1 MTDIRT
7 SFSYDPAQ
15 QGYDT
20 NTWTTIAGAPAVA
33 ADRLS
38 VDTGSGR
45 GLAIHYVDCV
55 KGEIK
60 FNVKIPVA
68 PGVDA
73 NRFFG
78 VSNGLATKYICF
90 AINNDLT
97 CQTRNV
103 LPDGSVV
110 ESESSA
116 IQWNSDWTNAADGI
130 EFGIRWEAGTAKFFI
145 DGTQVYAISDASI
158 PYGPL
163 SLYIADESGS
173 PMTFGT
179 IEVLGTNSYTEVP
192 KTSDATS
199 YAQGQ
204 VIMSQAVTVTDVP
217 SFMFVNYVLP
227 NNYGVPFETVVVSEN
242 IAFFNSH
249 RNIDVNENIT
259 VAEVNS

>member
-20 NTWTTIAGAPAVA
+20 NTWTTIAGAPAVV

-38 VDTGSGR
+38 VDSGSGR

-103 LPDGSVV
+103 DSAGTVY
-110 ESESSA
+110 ETESSV
-116 IQWNSDWTNAADGI
+116 IGWNSDWTNAVDGV

-145 DGTQVYAISDASI
+145 AGTQVYAITDESI

-173 PMTFGT
+173 PMTFGV

-192 KTSDATS
+192 KTDDATAYS
-199 YAQGQ
+199 QGK
-204 VIMSQAVTVTDVP
+204 VIMSQAVSIT
-217 SFMFVNYVLP
+217 
-227 NNYGVPFETVVVSEN
+227 
-242 IAFFNSH
+242 
-249 RNIDVNENIT
+249 ENIT
-259 VAEVNS
+259 LSVV